1 MSNGLIL
8 GSVVRTTLLN
18 DLSGEASGPSW
29 EGLSPTFPRQ
39 KIKRHPIQSLKQYRR
54 YFNRAIFLAHV
65 PIPLQDGKVGR
76 KKEFTGGR
84 VYFIWWWHG
93 RRERSLIHDSYT
105 QVLVPSSKSSGS
117 PPGRPLCWSLWMI
130 KVHCELSWVG
140 QGPPDCIP
148 LRCSQDHI
156 SPEVWLCLP
165 FDLYP
170 VSPHCGNSPIGSTVE
185 FTHGTHSTL
194 AQRDWV

>member
-29 EGLSPTFPRQ
+29 EGFSPTFPRQ
-39 KIKRHPIQSLKQYRR
+39 KIKCHPIRSLKQYRR

-84 VYFIWWWHG
+84 VYFTWWWHG
-93 RRERSLIHDSYT
+93 RRERSLIHDSYM

-117 PPGRPLCWSLWMI
+117 PLEALYAEVYGWS
-130 KVHCELSWVG
+130 
-140 QGPPDCIP
+140 
-148 LRCSQDHI
+148 R
-156 SPEVWLCLP
+156 
-165 FDLYP
+165 
-170 VSPHCGNSPIGSTVE
+170 STVSSL
-185 FTHGTHSTL
+185 GL
-194 AQRDWV
+194 ARALLTAFHLGAHRITYPRRSGCVCHLISIRSVPTVATPL